1 MPKVVK
7 RTFSL
12 TEEQARFIDEKV
24 EKGGYASGSEVVREG
39 LRGLQE
45 DAAAIDRW
53 LVEDVVPTLKK
64 LDEDPS
70 RARPAGEVFEE
81 LLAELRQERVPKR
94 RKRA

>member
-1 MPKVVK
+1 MAKVVK

-24 EKGGYASGSEVVREG
+24 EQGGYASGSEVVREG

-45 DAAAIDRW
+45 EDATIERW
-53 LVEDVVPTLKK
+53 LQEEVLPTARELAAHP
-64 LDEDPS
+64 E
-70 RARPAGEVFEE
+70 RAIPLEE
-81 LLAELRQERVPKR
+81 AFDQLLAEVEEPQAK

>member
-12 TEEQARFIDEKV
+12 TEEQAKFIDAKV
-24 EKGGYASGSEVVREG
+24 ESGGYATGSEVVREG
-39 LRGLQE
+39 IRGMQEE
-45 DAAAIDRW
+45 DASIERW
-53 LVEDVVPTLKK
+53 LYEDVIPTLKK

-70 RARPAGEVFEE
+70 RPRPLDEAIDE
-81 LLAELRQERVPKR
+81 LLAELEEESKS

>member
-12 TEEQARFIDEKV
+12 TEEQARFIDQKV
-24 EKGGYASGSEVVREG
+24 EQGGYASGSEVVREG

-45 DAAAIDRW
+45 DAAVIERWIKEEVLPTARDLETHPERAIP
-53 LVEDVVPTLKK
+53 L
-64 LDEDPS
+64 
-70 RARPAGEVFEE
+70 EE
-81 LLAELRQERVPKR
+81 AFDQLLAEGAEPQSK